1 MGVTY
6 KATTMKELLAV
17 SKQMQVDRAKAHRI
31 KHQHDG
37 LCKPFSDKE
46 YKQVKT
52 GMKTSYGAKAKKHS
66 HNGLWKYYDV
76 KIETL

>member
-17 SKQMQVDRAKAHRI
+17 SKQMRADRAKAHRI

-37 LCKPFSDKE
+37 FISPFTDKE